1 MNDSSRPT
9 SHDNDF
15 RVTAYL
21 KAHNAKRLLLA
32 AGLNDI
38 RVAELSNEQAHELAN
53 YLHDAVA
60 HYLELNE
67 L

>member
-1 MNDSSRPT
+1 MNDSSKPT
-9 SHDNDF
+9 SHHNDLK
-15 RVTAYL
+15 VTTYL
-21 KAHNAKRLLLA
+21 KAHNTKRLLLA
-32 AGLNDI
+32 AGLNNK

-53 YLHDAVA
+53 YLQDAVA